1 MSRIGRLP
9 VKLPSGVSVSVSGRT
24 VTVQGKSGSLSIE
37 HRPEVTVKV
46 EDGQVVVER
55 NRETKPARAF
65 HGMTRAL
72 IANMVTGVTE
82 GFKRELE
89 INGVGWTARVQG
101 KTLALNVGYADTREL
116 AIPMAVNVDVQG
128 NKITVSGMDKQQVGQ
143 FAARI
148 RGQRP
153 PEPYNA
159 KGIKYVDE
167 VLIRKEGKAFAGG
180 GG

>member
-1 MSRIGRLP
+1 
-9 VKLPSGVSVSVSGRT
+9 LPSGVSVSVSGRT

>member
-24 VTVQGKSGSLSIE
+24 VTVQGKSGSLSID

-55 NRETKPARAF
+55 NRQTKPARAF

-116 AIPMAVNVDVQG
+116 AIPMSVNVDVQG